1 MESNCKFCYI
11 CTGKSK
17 AEGNELVPFSFYHM
31 ATDILITE
39 IEQIIDAVLS
49 DEPSYFRV
57 NVRIKPTNN
66 VKVFLD
72 GDNGISIEK
81 CVQFNRALYKRLE
94 ESGLLPADDF
104 SLEVSSPG
112 VDEPL
117 KMHRQYA
124 KNVGR
129 FVEVIFTDG
138 SKSEGKLVQVAEADI
153 IIEQTTGKGNKAVT
167 SQIVIPF
174 NNIKSPTVQIKF

>member
-1 MESNCKFCYI
+1 MEAKSKFCYI
-11 CTGKSK
+11 CSGKSNE
-17 AEGNELVPFSFYHM
+17 EGNEVVPFSFYHM
-31 ATDILITE
+31 ATDILINE
-39 IEQIIDAVLS
+39 IEQMVDAVLGE
-49 DEPSYFRV
+49 EPSYFRV

-81 CVQFNRALYKRLE
+81 CVQFNKALYKRLE

-112 VDEPL
+112 LDEPL
-117 KMHRQYA
+117 KMHRQYT
-124 KNVGR
+124 KNIGR
-129 FVEVIFTDG
+129 SVEVFFTDG
-138 SKSEGKLVQVAEADI
+138 SKKEGKLLQVAEADI

-167 SQIVIPF
+167 QQIVIPF
-174 NNIKSPTVQIKF
+174 TNIKSTTVQIKF